1 MRPRRLAPALLSL
14 LLAGAACVEE
24 VTVTEPP
31 PASQLTPGE
40 VRTIELRF
48 LRFDVDGFEEEMTI
62 DDVRALPQR
71 TLDSLWLLDFGLGD
85 TLDAVLAQ
93 LRDLP
98 PAAADELPQAAKNMR
113 NLLNMTPDNA
123 SLVGTKLEEAIG
135 LAGTVGIPPAKV
147 LAAIP
152 QIEVTDNLV
161 PPAIISEVLLDL
173 LVGSHPTAQFREGPD
188 GPIPV
193 APGSIP
199 MTLGDLATNFE
210 SLAERFGPTPL
221 DPNDPK
227 SPIHPGFI
235 KAARGISIVEDQFRM
250 AVRVS
255 LNALPFKGVDL
266 GDLSVASVNSVA
278 SQVDTMF
285 DFDDPDWI
293 RVEGLAEQMVI
304 EELTMTVR
312 ENSLFLAGGD
322 AKEPAPT
329 GNSTIWDLPPWE
341 FERLIIESARRTT
354 AAITPH
360 CDEYKLASNALAFSA
375 CIDETG
381 WTELTTFADIG
392 NPPSPSYFWDI
403 LVEVAQVRLHD
414 GGLAEGQANVEF
426 TLRDVQI
433 PIDTDAILEQI
444 KKNFEADP
452 SALASVA
459 ERINDAAVGDAD
471 FYYYKPSPQ
480 APAELQGDYLYFVTA
495 VDIRKDDEAAPVRP
509 YSYKSPGFFADPA
522 LTTKLSSTV
531 EIDGDTTHEKLKI
544 SPGDAFYLEDDAGA
558 RYKIVVG
565 DKPGPSRIRLDISR
579 G

>member
-255 LNALPFKGVDL
+255 LNALPYKGVDL
-266 GDLSVASVNSVA
+266 TSSYVASVNSTD
-278 SQVDTMF
+278 SQIARMSSTS
-285 DFDDPDWI
+285 
-293 RVEGLAEQMVI
+293 
-304 EELTMTVR
+304 TT
-312 ENSLFLAGGD
+312 
-322 AKEPAPT
+322 PT
-329 GNSTIWDLPPWE
+329 G
-341 FERLIIESARRTT
+341 
-354 AAITPH
+354 
-360 CDEYKLASNALAFSA
+360 CASRAS
-375 CIDETG
+375 
-381 WTELTTFADIG
+381 
-392 NPPSPSYFWDI
+392 SPS
-403 LVEVAQVRLHD
+403 RS
-414 GGLAEGQANVEF
+414 
-426 TLRDVQI
+426 R
-433 PIDTDAILEQI
+433 
-444 KKNFEADP
+444 
-452 SALASVA
+452 
-459 ERINDAAVGDAD
+459 
-471 FYYYKPSPQ
+471 SP
-480 APAELQGDYLYFVTA
+480 
-495 VDIRKDDEAAPVRP
+495 R
-509 YSYKSPGFFADPA
+509 
-522 LTTKLSSTV
+522 
-531 EIDGDTTHEKLKI
+531 
-544 SPGDAFYLEDDAGA
+544 
-558 RYKIVVG
+558 
-565 DKPGPSRIRLDISR
+565 
-579 G
+579 